1 MTMLD
6 RRQKIAAGLM
16 LLSGITHPAQMLV
29 YGMDP
34 EIRGPAQSGMIF
46 LLVGAGLLTR
56 YRVALYV
63 AIVLPL
69 MGGMGA
75 LYRIFAAEPT
85 AFTYFHA
92 AIDFV
97 VVGLCIAVLVS
108 PRPSQADPAPS

>member
-34 EIRGPAQSGMIF
+34 EIAQSGMIF